1 MLLKSQLRVMVVDD
15 MSVSRGLIE
24 QALDWAG
31 ISNVQYEADGASALK
46 RLVAA
51 PVHLVISDYNMP
63 GMDGISLLE
72 ALRSNKTTHRMGF
85 ILITGKADRP
95 LLERGQRAGMNN
107 FLTKPFTKEALLRCV
122 ESVTGKLQ

>member
-1 MLLKSQLRVMVVDD
+1 MLLKSQLHVMVVDD

-31 ISNVQYEADGASALK
+31 ISNVQYEANGESALK
-46 RLVAA
+46 RLVAS

-63 GMDGISLLE
+63 GMDGITLLE
-72 ALRSNKTTHRMGF
+72 ALRSNKSTHRMGF
-85 ILITGKADRP
+85 ILITGKADRA

-107 FLTKPFTKEALLRCV
+107 FLTKPFTKEVLLRCI